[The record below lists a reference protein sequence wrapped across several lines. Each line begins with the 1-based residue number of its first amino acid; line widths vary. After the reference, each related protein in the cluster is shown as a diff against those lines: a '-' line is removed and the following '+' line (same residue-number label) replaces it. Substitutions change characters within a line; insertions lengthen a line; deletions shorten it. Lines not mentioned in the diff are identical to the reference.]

1 MAESRDARTGTP
13 SGVADRGA
21 RLDSWKEIAAYV
33 KRDVRTLQ
41 RWEKTAGLPVRR
53 MQKPGLRAVY
63 AYTADLDQWLL
74 NQGSLDEA
82 PDTPES
88 QAPAAPPAA
97 TTPAPNR
104 RQRIG
109 VYALAAVTVAIAAVA
124 VIALRPRTA
133 PPLGPFTARPIT
145 SEPGNER
152 DPDVS
157 PDGKYIA
164 YAYEAPSL
172 RTRIA
177 VRLIDGGEPHY
188 VTDGAVDEWSP
199 AWSPD
204 GARLAFLRGDPA
216 ATATLVLTSVLGG
229 SERTLGEVRPYARRR
244 LLFVGHHLA
253 WTPDGRHI
261 VSSHQTTE
269 RRGGLV
275 LISVDTG
282 QRTVLTTPPD
292 AEFDVE
298 PSLSSDG
305 RLLLF
310 NRMRGEYLSD
320 VYRQRLDASFQPVG
334 APAKLPPAGPWNGTP
349 RLLEDRGEVLTAS
362 GSLPRLTLWRQP
374 MDGSGTPVRLGFI
387 GDNATQSAVDRANGR
402 IVARTF
408 RGRADV
414 LRFALPRTPAHGRVE
429 PPVEDFV
436 QSTYVDR
443 GPVYSPDGSK
453 VAFIS
458 DRSGSRQLWVA
469 DADGAT
475 PVAWPQSFEIDLPMP
490 AWAPDGSRI
499 AFAGIAPSG
508 HSQLYVA
515 DRATRV
521 AIRVTSDDLD
531 YVRPAWAPDG
541 SALYAAAAARSV
553 YSIYR
558 VPLAGGPSVQVV
570 PDRINVIDVAP
581 DGRGLYVVRRDRRTE
596 AELEYVPLPS
606 GAPVP
611 LASMNFQDD
620 AWMTPRGLYYFARRV
635 DEPLAPVALS
645 FRTHEGAVS
654 VIQEYTRPPGRG
666 LSVSADGR
674 FAATTRFV
682 PAISDLLLLETA
694 H

>member
-1 MAESRDARTGTP
+1 MVEPKDARAGAP
-13 SGVADRGA
+13 STVGDRGV

-53 MQKPGLRAVY
+53 LQKPGLRAVY

-74 NQGSLDEA
+74 DQGSLD
-82 PDTPES
+82 DTPEPPEA
-88 QAPAAPPAA
+88 QAPAAPTAVTVPAS
-97 TTPAPNR
+97 PR
-104 RQRIG
+104 YRRIG
-109 VYALAAVTVAIAAVA
+109 VWALAAVAIAVA
-124 VIALRPRTA
+124 AAIALRPRA
-133 PPLGPFTARPIT
+133 PAPMGPLTARPIT

-157 PDGKYIA
+157 PDGKFIA
-164 YAYEAPSL
+164 YAYEAPTL

-177 VRLIDGGEPHY
+177 VRLIEGGEPRY
-188 VTDGAVDEWSP
+188 ITDGAVDEWSP
-199 AWSPD
+199 VWSPD

-229 SERTLGEVRPYARRR
+229 SERTLGDVQPYARRR
-244 LLFVGHHLA
+244 LLLVGHLLA
-253 WTPDGRHI
+253 WTSDGRHI
-261 VSSHQTTE
+261 ISAHQTTE

-275 LISVDTG
+275 LVSVDTG
-282 QRTVLTTPPD
+282 RRTVLTTPAD

-310 NRMRGEYLSD
+310 NRIRGEYLSD
-320 VYRQRLDASFQPVG
+320 VYRQRLDASFLPIG
-334 APAKLPPAGPWNGTP
+334 APSKLPSAGPWNGTP
-349 RLLEDRGEVLTAS
+349 RLLEDRGEVLTSA
-362 GSLPRLTLWRQP
+362 GPLPRLTLWRQP
-374 MDGSGTPVRLGFI
+374 VDGTGTPVRLGFI

-402 IVARTF
+402 TVARTY

-414 LRFALPRTPAHGRVE
+414 LRFALPSTPALGRVD
-429 PPVEDFV
+429 PPVEDFL

-443 GPVYSPDGSK
+443 GPVYSPDGSQ

-458 DRSGSRQLWVA
+458 DRSGRRQLWVA
-469 DADGAT
+469 DADGT
-475 PVAWPQSFEIDLPMP
+475 NPVEWSQPFEVDLPMP

-499 AFAGIAPSG
+499 AFAGLAPSG
-508 HSQLYVA
+508 HTQLFVA

-521 AIRVTSDDLD
+521 AVRVTNDDLD

-558 VPLAGGPSVQVV
+558 VPLTGGPSEQVV

-581 DGRGLYVVRRDRRTE
+581 DGRGLYVVRRDRRLE
-596 AELEYVPLPS
+596 AELEYVRLPS
-606 GAPVP
+606 GTPVS

-620 AWMTPRGLYYFARRV
+620 AAMTPRGLYYLARRAN
-635 DEPLAPVALS
+635 EPLAPVALS
-645 FRTHEGAVS
+645 LRTHEGVVT
-654 VIQEYTRPPGRG
+654 VIQEYARPPGRG

-674 FAATTRFV
+674 FAVTIRFV
-682 PAISDLLLLETA
+682 PPISDLLLLEAA